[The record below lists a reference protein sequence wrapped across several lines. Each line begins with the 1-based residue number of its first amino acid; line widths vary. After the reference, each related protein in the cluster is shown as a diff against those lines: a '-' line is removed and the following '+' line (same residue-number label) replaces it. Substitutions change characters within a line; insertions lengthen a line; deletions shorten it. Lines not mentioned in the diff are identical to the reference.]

1 MAVCIGQSRCS
12 ADARLPAADHLKP
25 MAQPSPTQ
33 DQAHQPRHVAI
44 IMDGNGRWAR
54 QRNRPRTFGHAEGVE
69 ALRRTVEAAGELG
82 VEYLT
87 VFGFSTENW
96 RRPAEEVNALFDLL
110 RLYVARDLDKLVREG
125 VRVRV
130 IGAREGLQR
139 DISDIIANAQQ
150 RTAHNTK
157 LNLTIAFN
165 YGGQDE
171 IVRAARR
178 FAEDVAV
185 GKRNSSDLDHAMF
198 ESYLDTEAL
207 PPTDLLVRTSGEFR
221 LSNFMLW
228 QSAYAELVFLDV
240 LWPDFGKDALAQAID
255 IYRGRDRRY
264 GGTTP
269 GSA

>member
-1 MAVCIGQSRCS
+1 MTAHAPQPQSQAV
-12 ADARLPAADHLKP
+12 
-25 MAQPSPTQ
+25 
-33 DQAHQPRHVAI
+33 PRHVAI

-69 ALRRTVEAAGELG
+69 ALRRTVEAAGDAG
-82 VEYLT
+82 IEYLT

-130 IGAREGLQR
+130 IGGREGLQR
-139 DISDIIANAQQ
+139 DIAEIIENAEA
-150 RTAHNTK
+150 RTRHNNS

-185 GKRNSSDLDHAMF
+185 GKLKASDIDARMF
-198 ESYLDTEAL
+198 ESYLDTEEL
-207 PPTDLLVRTSGEFR
+207 PAADLLIRTSGEFR

-240 LWPDFGKDALAQAID
+240 LWPDFGKEALAEALA
-255 IYRGRDRRY
+255 IYRNRDRRY
-264 GGTTP
+264 GGIATEP
-269 GSA
+269 A